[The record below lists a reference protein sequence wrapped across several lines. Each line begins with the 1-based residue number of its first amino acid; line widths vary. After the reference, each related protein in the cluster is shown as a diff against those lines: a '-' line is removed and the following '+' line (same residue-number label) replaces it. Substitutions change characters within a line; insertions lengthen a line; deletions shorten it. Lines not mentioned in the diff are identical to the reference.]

1 MLRWRLDALSAQ
13 CVRYICS
20 VRLASCLVY
29 SYFELLHC
37 FYVGLRRLM
46 GAALVR
52 LRLAYMHGTVSYF
65 SFHHVII

>member
-1 MLRWRLDALSAQ
+1 M
-13 CVRYICS
+13 
-20 VRLASCLVY
+20 RLASCLVY

-65 SFHHVII
+65 SFHHVIILSVEMLSCQVLLLLND